1 MELQI
6 RENSQLYNEIYEK
19 HSVAVG
25 LLQIYQTRTIDLL
38 EKIKIAENTEK
49 TSQAAL
55 LFTKEQVITDE
66 KIFHSVSVINMMF

>member
-1 MELQI
+1 MEQQI
-6 RENSQLYNEIYEK
+6 RENTQLFNEMNEK

-38 EKIKIAENTEK
+38 EKIKIAENTGK
-49 TSQAAL
+49 TSQAEL

-66 KIFHSVSVINMMF
+66 QIVHSFSVINMTF